1 MAKKTQSLFKIL
13 GIVIVVVVIVV
24 VVVGVVIVVVVGC
37 CRVGVALHQDVATQ
51 ESFFTA
57 TRSCK
62 TFRLYPYLSIVSYSF
77 VIMRSSS

>member
-13 GIVIVVVVIVV
+13 GIVIVVVVVV
-24 VVVGVVIVVVVGC
+24 VVVVVGC

-57 TRSCK
+57 TKSCK
-62 TFRLYPYLSIVSYSF
+62 DLSSLSLSVDS
-77 VIMRSSS
+77 